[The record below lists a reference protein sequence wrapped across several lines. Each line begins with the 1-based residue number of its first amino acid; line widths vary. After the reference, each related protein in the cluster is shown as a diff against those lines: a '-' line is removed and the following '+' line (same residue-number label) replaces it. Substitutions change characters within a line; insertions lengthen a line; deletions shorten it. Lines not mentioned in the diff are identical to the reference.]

1 MKPILLIFVSAL
13 LLSASDPQDAKKTT
27 APAPAK
33 TVKPLEIPKD
43 AVESEPGNFHYTDS
57 DGKKWIYRKTP
68 FGVSRTEDKPADSA
82 AASAAPSAAAPS
94 GKTTDAG
101 IKAVED
107 GDIVHFERPGPFG
120 PYKWQK
126 KKSELDENERAA
138 LDRTRTAA
146 KTKQD

>member
-1 MKPILLIFVSAL
+1 MKPIFLIFVSAL
-13 LLSASDPQDAKKTT
+13 LLSASDPQAAKKTT

-43 AVESEPGNFHYTDS
+43 AVESEPGNFHYADS

-68 FGVSRTEDKPADSA
+68 FGVSRTEDKPADSVTAPA
-82 AASAAPSAAAPS
+82 ATSAAAPS
-94 GKTTDAG
+94 AKTTDAA

-138 LDRTRTAA
+138 LDRSRTAA

>member
-1 MKPILLIFVSAL
+1 MKPIFLIFVSAL
-13 LLSASDPQDAKKTT
+13 LLSASDPQAAKKTT

-68 FGVSRTEDKPADSA
+68 FGVSRTEDKPADSV
-82 AASAAPSAAAPS
+82 AAPAATSAAAPS
-94 GKTTDAG
+94 GKTTDAAT
-101 IKAVED
+101 KAVED

-126 KKSELDENERAA
+126 KKSELDEDERAA
-138 LDRTRTAA
+138 LDRSRTAA

>member
-1 MKPILLIFVSAL
+1 MKPIFLIFVSAL
-13 LLSASDPQDAKKTT
+13 LLSASDPQAAKKTT

-33 TVKPLEIPKD
+33 TAKPLEIPMD

-68 FGVSRTEDKPADSA
+68 FGVSRTEDKPADSV
-82 AASAAPSAAAPS
+82 AAPAATSAAAPS
-94 GKTTDAG
+94 GKATDAA

-138 LDRTRTAA
+138 LDRSRTAA